1 MEKNRLVHLGI
12 IGIFL
17 SLYFL
22 VATISMINS
31 VAFFDLAHD
40 GFMNWALAIGFELGA
55 AASLAAIVIL
65 DKTNRTMVWGLF
77 ILLTCF
83 QMMANSFHAFINLE
97 DYMGWIELFG
107 LEETEPIYQK
117 RVLSIVSGAILPL
130 VALGFIKSL
139 VDYIRPEKEETE
151 ESIPEEAKAW
161 KGAFDIDTSEIETPV
176 AGSADFDVVANS
188 KKHFPNEPSKK
199 IHPSDPYPI
208 DSDDFKEIIPE
219 ASDEAM
225 EEDLY
230 SRDAEKAKL
239 PAEIGEVHIAP
250 ETVKTENA
258 VADDVEKP
266 ITTEHITPVV
276 DPIETSTPEIKAD
289 QPKKPPLTTRG
300 FHRSFNSKP

>member
-1 MEKNRLVHLGI
+1 MDKNKLVHYFI
-12 IGIFL
+12 IGIFV

-31 VAFFDLAHD
+31 VAFFDLSHS
-40 GFMNWALAIGFELGA
+40 GLMNWALAIGFELGA

-65 DKTNRTMVWGLF
+65 DKTNKTMVWGLF
-77 ILLTCF
+77 LLLTSF

-97 DYMGWIELFG
+97 NYMGWIELFG
-107 LEETEPIYQK
+107 LEEAEPIYQK

-139 VDYIRPEKEETE
+139 VDYIRPEEKNKIE

-176 AGSADFDVVANS
+176 AGSA
-188 KKHFPNEPSKK
+188 EPV
-199 IHPSDPYPI
+199 IE
-208 DSDDFKEIIPE
+208 KEIIPE
-219 ASDEAM
+219 ASEEAV

-230 SRDAEKAKL
+230 SRDADKAKI

-250 ETVKTENA
+250 ETVKPEN
-258 VADDVEKP
+258 VVVDVVEKP
-266 ITTEHITPVV
+266 ISTEHITPVG
-276 DPIETSTPEIKAD
+276 DPIVIPTPETQPNI
-289 QPKKPPLTTRG
+289 PKKAPLTSRP
-300 FHRSFNSKP
+300 FIRNEVKP

>member
-31 VAFFDLAHD
+31 VAFFDLAHS
-40 GFMNWALAIGFELGA
+40 GLMNWALAIGFELGA
-55 AASLAAIVIL
+55 AASLAAIIIL

-77 ILLTCF
+77 ILLTSF

-97 DYMGWIELFG
+97 NYMGWIELFG
-107 LEETEPIYQK
+107 LEEAEPIYQK
-117 RVLSIVSGAILPL
+117 RVLSVVSGAILPL

-139 VDYIRPEKEETE
+139 VDYIRPEEPESIPQPTAYVSDEIPEIEED
-151 ESIPEEAKAW
+151 IPEEAKKW
-161 KGAFDIDTSEIETPV
+161 KGAFDIETPV
-176 AGSADFDVVANS
+176 AGSA
-188 KKHFPNEPSKK
+188 EPR
-199 IHPSDPYPI
+199 IHPQDPYDI
-208 DSDDFKEIIPE
+208 DNDDFKEIIPE
-219 ASDEAM
+219 ASEEAL

-250 ETVKTENA
+250 ETVKTENV

-266 ITTEHITPVV
+266 INTEHITPVG
-276 DPIETSTPEIKAD
+276 DPIVIPTPETTASKIK
-289 QPKKPPLTTRG
+289 PKLTSRK
-300 FHRSFNSKP
+300 FAKRSTNQ

>member
-139 VDYIRPEKEETE
+139 VDYIRPEKEEE
-151 ESIPEEAKAW
+151 EITVSMAEAN
-161 KGAFDIDTSEIETPV
+161 IETPV
-176 AGSADFDVVANS
+176 AGSAEPVVY
-188 KKHFPNEPSKK
+188 
-199 IHPSDPYPI
+199 PSDPYPI
-208 DSDDFKEIIPE
+208 DPNEFKEIIPE
-219 ASDEAM
+219 ASEEAV

-250 ETVKTENA
+250 ETVEADNA
-258 VADDVEKP
+258 VANDVEKP
-266 ITTEHITPVV
+266 ITTEHILTQEEVV
-276 DPIETSTPEIKAD
+276 STKI
-289 QPKKPPLTTRG
+289 PKEPLKTRG
-300 FHRSFNSKP
+300 FIKGIPPTVPSVKP

>member
-139 VDYIRPEKEETE
+139 VDYIRPEKEEE
-151 ESIPEEAKAW
+151 EITVSMAEAN
-161 KGAFDIDTSEIETPV
+161 IETPV
-176 AGSADFDVVANS
+176 AGSAEPVVY
-188 KKHFPNEPSKK
+188 
-199 IHPSDPYPI
+199 PSDPYPI
-208 DSDDFKEIIPE
+208 DPNEFKEIIPE
-219 ASDEAM
+219 ASEEAV

-258 VADDVEKP
+258 VANVVEEP
-266 ITTEHITPVV
+266 ITTEHISTQEEVV
-276 DPIETSTPEIKAD
+276 STKI
-289 QPKKPPLTTRG
+289 PKEPLKTRG
-300 FHRSFNSKP
+300 FIKGIPPTVPSVKP

>member
-139 VDYIRPEKEETE
+139 VDYIRPEKEEEDITV
-151 ESIPEEAKAW
+151 SIPEAN
-161 KGAFDIDTSEIETPV
+161 IETPV
-176 AGSADFDVVANS
+176 AGSAEPVVY
-188 KKHFPNEPSKK
+188 
-199 IHPSDPYPI
+199 PSDPYPI
-208 DSDDFKEIIPE
+208 DPNDFKEIIPE
-219 ASDEAM
+219 ASEEAV

-250 ETVKTENA
+250 ETVKADNA
-258 VADDVEKP
+258 VANDVEKP
-266 ITTEHITPVV
+266 ITTEHILTQEEVV
-276 DPIETSTPEIKAD
+276 STKI
-289 QPKKPPLTTRG
+289 PKEPLKTRG
-300 FHRSFNSKP
+300 FIKGVKPVAPPVKP